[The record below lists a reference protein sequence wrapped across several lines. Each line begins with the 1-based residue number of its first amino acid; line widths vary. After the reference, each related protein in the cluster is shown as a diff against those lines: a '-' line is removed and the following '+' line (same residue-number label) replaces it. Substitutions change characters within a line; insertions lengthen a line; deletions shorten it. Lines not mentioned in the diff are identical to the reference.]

1 MISSTSSSIFRPAR
15 MMIVMVVCAAAFSS
29 IAGNLLAQPKSA
41 PAKAAAPAA
50 EEAPA
55 SAADMTMLELFAKG
69 GFFMWPILAC
79 SLVAVTV
86 IIERFISLRR
96 RAVIPP
102 DFLDQVRRVYR
113 DPATDREKALEF
125 CRSQN
130 TSIARILAAAI
141 GKLHRGPAAV
151 EKTIEEAGA
160 NEVSRLRRNFR
171 TISTVASIAPL
182 LGLIGTISGMIKAF
196 QVTSDIGTGSGKAL
210 ATGIYEALVTT
221 YAGLL
226 VAIPTLAFYHYLQ
239 GRVERLV
246 SEMNEVCTAFIEHY
260 VDTPHTIDVA
270 APATESRELE
280 PVR

>member
-1 MISSTSSSIFRPAR
+1 
-15 MMIVMVVCAAAFSS
+15 MMIVMIVCAAAFSS
-29 IAGNLLAQPKSA
+29 IAHNLLAQPKSA
-41 PAKAAAPAA
+41 PAKAAAPAPA
-50 EEAPA
+50 DESPA
-55 SAADMTMLELFAKG
+55 SASDMSMLELFAKG

-113 DPATDREKALEF
+113 DPATDRDKALEF

-260 VDTPHTIDVA
+260 VDTPHTIDIA
-270 APATESRELE
+270 APATESRVLE
-280 PVR
+280 AVR

>member
-1 MISSTSSSIFRPAR
+1 MIAF
-15 MMIVMVVCAAAFSS
+15 AAGLAALS
-29 IAGNLLAQPKSA
+29 GNLAAQPKTAPRSA
-41 PAKAAAPAA
+41 PPDAAAA
-50 EEAPA
+50 EAA
-55 SAADMTMLELFAKG
+55 SAQDMSMLELFARG

-79 SLVAVTV
+79 SLIAVTV
-86 IIERFISLRR
+86 IIERLVSLRR
-96 RAVIPP
+96 RVVIPP
-102 DFLDQVRRVYR
+102 DFLNRVRTMYR
-113 DPATDREKALEF
+113 DPVADREATLAY
-125 CRSQN
+125 CRQQN
-130 TSIARILAAAI
+130 TPIARIVAAAI

-151 EKTIEEAGA
+151 EKIIEEAGA
-160 NEVSRLRRNFR
+160 NEVARLRRNFR
-171 TISTVASIAPL
+171 TIYSVASIAPL

-260 VDTPHTIDVA
+260 VDAPVGA
-270 APATESRELE
+270 EAPAAEPRELE
-280 PVR
+280 AVR